1 MARPRIS
8 SISVDDGVCH
18 IEFICGICKRRIAP
32 YTVNQ
37 RCEFC
42 EQIPDWSAITD
53 LSGFKIKDG
62 HIVLDDI
69 ALTEFVEAPKTE
81 QDAFIREI
89 NERLVNT

>member
-1 MARPRIS
+1 MTKPRIS

-18 IEFICGICKRRIAP
+18 IEFICGICKRRVFP

-37 RCEFC
+37 HCDFC

-53 LSGFKIKDG
+53 LGGFKTEDG

-69 ALTEFVEAPKTE
+69 ALTEFVEVSKTE

-89 NERLVNT
+89 NERLVSR